1 MSESRRP
8 AIRITQL
15 LLAMLM
21 ALGAIIVSSPGASAA
36 SCYNTSCNGQDPQTA
51 SCDTGLSS
59 PRTAWPSNEI
69 LVELRYS
76 SECDAYW
83 GRVHYSGLWNC
94 CHNFTLQAEQQ
105 RWNGSTWSTV
115 RTKATSMTLYNTNN
129 YHWTVMNPDEA
140 NDRHRVC
147 LYGPSSACTAWNS

>member
-1 MSESRRP
+1 MSKSRKPVVRL
-8 AIRITQL
+8 TQL

-21 ALGAIIVSSPGASAA
+21 ALGVIIVSSPGASAA
-36 SCYNTSCNGQDPQTA
+36 SCYNTSCNGWDPNAA

-59 PRTAWPSNEI
+59 PRTAWPTSNI

-76 SECDAYW
+76 SECDANW
-83 GRVHYSGLWNC
+83 GRVHYSGSFSC
-94 CHNFTLQAEQQ
+94 CHNYTLQAEQQ
-105 RWNGSTWSTV
+105 KWNGSAWYTA
-115 RTKATSMTLYNTNN
+115 RTKATSMALQTSNN
-129 YHWTVMNPDEA
+129 YHWTLMNPNEP